1 MNRIYKTTLAIAL
14 AALTTASYAGI
25 RANVTRTIRLS
36 TWTAYTSDG
45 ALVWLNNNND
55 TLITF
60 NLPAAGKK
68 VLNYS
73 AACAVLG
80 PSYAYGDL
88 DIYVNDLAVAPT
100 ASAGAFCPGG
110 SISGT
115 HTIILVIQG
124 KLGLNTVQIVG
135 RVVNGGNAFNIN
147 ASSLVIHD

>member
-1 MNRIYKTTLAIAL
+1 MNRIYQATLAIVL
-14 AALTTASYAGI
+14 AALTTASYAGV
-25 RANVTRTIRLS
+25 RASDTKTIIWSATAAGGPRLV
-36 TWTAYTSDG
+36 Y
-45 ALVWLNNNND
+45 LNNNKD

-68 VLNYS
+68 ALNYS

-88 DIYVNDLAVAPT
+88 DIYVNDLAAAPT

-115 HTIILVIQG
+115 HTIILAIQG

-135 RVVNGGNAFNIN
+135 R
-147 ASSLVIHD
+147 L